1 MTIFSSFPHPID
13 TLIPLV
19 YSTDSE
25 ELTEWLSN
33 ALRSISDAVI
43 AADTRGCIQF
53 MNLAAEVLTGW
64 SWEEAQGRNIGVVF
78 DAIDAETRIPKECL
92 LTRALQS
99 HDAGHVTEDS
109 VLINRTGTEI
119 IIDESIAPIRGKR
132 GEFKGIVLIFRDIT
146 KQAMAQ
152 NSLVQRTNELQAQ
165 NEELLA
171 FAHTVAHNLKNPL
184 NLICGFAEMAKKEHA
199 AMTQEDLDEYLQV
212 IAQNGLKMGKI
223 IDEILLLAGV
233 RQADVSMGPLN
244 MASIVAEAQKRLSH
258 MLVEHQVTVTQ
269 PSTWPMAV
277 GYAPWV
283 EEVWA
288 NYLSNGIKYGGQPP
302 HLQLGATTLPD
313 GMIRFWI
320 QDNGHGLTP
329 EDQAQLFTP
338 FTQLGHIR
346 ANGHGLG
353 LSIIQR
359 IVKRLNGQ
367 VGVASQVGLGSTF
380 TFTLPGVDSQY
391 GN

>member
-1 MTIFSSFPHPID
+1 
-13 TLIPLV
+13 
-19 YSTDSE
+19 
-25 ELTEWLSN
+25 
-33 ALRSISDAVI
+33 
-43 AADTRGCIQF
+43 

-64 SWEEAQGRNIGVVF
+64 SWEDAQGRNIGLVF
-78 DAIDAETRIPKECL
+78 DAIDVETRLPKESL
-92 LTRALQS
+92 LTRALQG

-109 VLINRTGTEI
+109 LLIPRNGIEI
-119 IIDESIAPIRGKR
+119 IVDESIAPIRGKR
-132 GEFKGIVLIFRDIT
+132 GEFKGVVLIFRDIS
-146 KQAMAQ
+146 KQVTAQ
-152 NSLVQRTNELQAQ
+152 KSLVQRTNELQAQ
-165 NEELLA
+165 NDELLA

-184 NLICGFAEMAKKEHA
+184 NLICGFAEMTHKEYA
-199 AMTQEDLDEYLQV
+199 TMTQEDLSEYLQI

-223 IDEILLLAGV
+223 IDELLLLAGV

-244 MASIVAEAQKRLSH
+244 MTSIVAEAQKRLSH
-258 MLVEHQVTVTQ
+258 MLAEHQVTVNQ
-269 PSTWPMAV
+269 PTTWPVAV

-283 EEVWA
+283 EEIWV
-288 NYLSNGIKYGGQPP
+288 NYLSNGIKYGGHPP

-338 FTQLGHIR
+338 FTQLGHIQ

-353 LSIIQR
+353 LSIVQR
-359 IVKRLNGQ
+359 IVKRLKGQ

-380 TFTLPGVDSQY
+380 TFTLPGVDSQHES
-391 GN
+391 